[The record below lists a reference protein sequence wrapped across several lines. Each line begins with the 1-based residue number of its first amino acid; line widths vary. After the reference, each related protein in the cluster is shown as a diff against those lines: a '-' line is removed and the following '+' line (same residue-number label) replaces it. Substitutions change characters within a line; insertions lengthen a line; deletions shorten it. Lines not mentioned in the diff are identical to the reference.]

1 MENRMNS
8 RKGGCIFSLIKLA
21 VIVVAIVA
29 VVLYF
34 CMGYIGDY
42 AIKTATSGTE
52 ITGGVGDIKVNP
64 FEQSVDVKN
73 FYITNPS
80 KKYNNETALS
90 FEEAFVDLD
99 ITPVDLFTKKLI
111 VIDEITIK
119 GLKVNV
125 EYSADKSITS
135 TNLNDIVAILQ
146 KKIEGTSADSKQGG
160 AAARDRQKKDE
171 QYRFIIKKLKFVNGY
186 ASSSIAGKFTE
197 SPLPDFEILNIGVSN
212 GGDTAFEIVCAVIPR
227 IAVQA
232 TGGALKG
239 LLNVSESEGKSLI
252 KNISNSL
259 NKLIEK
265 KQSK

>member
-1 MENRMNS
+1 MESVMNS

-21 VIVVAIVA
+21 VIVVVIVA
-29 VVLYF
+29 AVLYF

-42 AIKTATSGTE
+42 VIKTATSGTE

-80 KKYNNETALS
+80 KKYNSETALS

-99 ITPVDLFTKKLI
+99 ISLVDLLTKKLV

-119 GLKVNV
+119 GLKANV

-146 KKIEGTSADSKQGG
+146 KKIEGASADSKQDG
-160 AAARDRQKKDE
+160 AAKGEQGKDE
-171 QYRFIIKKLKFVNGY
+171 PYRFIIKKLKFENGY
-186 ASSSIAGKFTE
+186 ASSSIAGKLTE

-212 GGDTAFEIVCAVIPR
+212 GGDTAFEVACAVIPR

-239 LLNVSESEGKSLI
+239 LLNVSESEGKSLM
-252 KNISNSL
+252 KSISNSL